1 MCVHGHV
8 HTIVYIN
15 PLDVYAKG
23 LMESCRHQL
32 LPDDDLG
39 PLYDLLIDDPA
50 DIRRAIGELVY
61 DHLIA
66 QKFSSSQ
73 SGPEGFTLNWT
84 LLYDYMV
91 SVNIPGITN

>member
-1 MCVHGHV
+1 MQKACSLKV
-8 HTIVYIN
+8 
-15 PLDVYAKG
+15 G

-73 SGPEGFTLNWT
+73 SGPKGFTLIW
-84 LLYDYMV
+84 LYCMV
-91 SVNIPGITN
+91 SVNIP